1 MADLF
6 FFFFFVHFEWHF
18 FMQAN
23 NVILIRPDKIAKPNR
38 TKLHWRNANR
48 IIFSLAV
55 LCNDSHV
62 MSVTS
67 VFSHWQLN
75 ARYTPRL
82 FWEQGGTQFIL
93 ACRQCRI
100 LTSSSEIKLHAS
112 PVKEREKKRRKKS
125 KAQSCLLTQRN
136 CYKTK
141 WDLFSIATQHK
152 YCKNDLTG
160 RRNNV
165 TRFLKWTHYSFYS
178 NNYAL
183 STRHSSIISHS
194 MYWVHSCIISI
205 SYFWSLCQSWCRW
218 LNNLSKTSG

>member
-112 PVKEREKKRRKKS
+112 PVKEREKKEERRAKHRVVSWLREIVTKQNGTYL
-125 KAQSCLLTQRN
+125 ALLPNT
-136 CYKTK
+136 
-141 WDLFSIATQHK
+141 SIAKMTWQ
-152 YCKNDLTG
+152 
-160 RRNNV
+160 V
-165 TRFLKWTHYSFYS
+165 EE
-178 NNYAL
+178 
-183 STRHSSIISHS
+183 I
-194 MYWVHSCIISI
+194 M
-205 SYFWSLCQSWCRW
+205 
-218 LNNLSKTSG
+218 